1 MRNINLIALI
11 FFFLYLTKISLAEK
25 ISIVYTID
33 NDPITNLDIQNEI
46 TYLKLF
52 NEKIREMDDN

>member
-11 FFFLYLTKISLAEK
+11 FFFLCLTKISLAEK

-33 NDPITNLDIQNEI
+33 NDPITNLEIQNEI

-52 NEKIREMDDN
+52 NEKIK